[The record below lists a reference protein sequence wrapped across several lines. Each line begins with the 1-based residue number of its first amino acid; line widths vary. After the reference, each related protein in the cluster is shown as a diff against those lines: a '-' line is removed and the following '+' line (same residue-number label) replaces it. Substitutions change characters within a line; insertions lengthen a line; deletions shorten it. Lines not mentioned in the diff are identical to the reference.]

1 MTGTTSRL
9 VVWLFASSIFGS
21 AALLFLVQPMFAR
34 MVLAPLGGS
43 PAVWTCCMLFFQ
55 AVLLLGYLYA
65 HVVTRWLMPR
75 RQVLLH
81 VVMLALPLLTLP
93 MAVPRSEPP
102 ASGLPVW
109 WLLGVLATSA
119 GLPFF
124 LVATTAPLLQRWFSL
139 LPHRAARDPYFL
151 YVASNAGSMTGLLG
165 YPVLVEPGL
174 RLAQQSLLWAAGYGI
189 VALSIAACGATL
201 FRLLPHAVD
210 PAGGSAHA
218 ALGQTASSWRDRLAW
233 LALAFAPSSLMLG
246 VTAHISMEIASVPL
260 LWIIPLALYLLT
272 FMLTFARRP
281 PIPGAWT
288 ARLLP
293 ILITASMA
301 ALAFR
306 VNSAEAVAIH
316 LLTFFAAAMVCHRE
330 LADRRP
336 HVADLTTFYL
346 WVATGGALGGLFNTL
361 VAPALFTTIAEFPLA
376 LAVVAL
382 LRPSPRWWPWT
393 REPRVLIAGVPVAA
407 GAIVLAAWGAG
418 VVRGGFPAVA
428 TVFLLALLAA
438 FAFVNRVRPLA
449 VVIALLLVI
458 DMGLPSIGRNRV
470 VHGAR
475 SFFGVHQVIQDMPP
489 TAHFLRHGNTMHG
502 RQQLAERDRC
512 VPTTYFHRSG
522 PIGQV
527 FRELGDR
534 ARSVAVIGLGTGSL
548 ACYAVAGSRWT
559 FYEIDPEVERIARD
573 GRYFTF
579 LENSPVDVDVVLGDG
594 RRGLVHASGQRY
606 DVIVMD
612 AFGSDAIPIHLVTE
626 EFVGLAFDRM
636 QPGGVLAFNI
646 TNRHI
651 DLEPVL
657 GAIAG
662 RLGLESRTQR
672 DNYATL
678 AERRA
683 GKSSSDWLILTRDL
697 SGLGGLMT
705 DARWRPTR
713 AGPSAWTDDFANILD
728 VIVW

>member
-1 MTGTTSRL
+1 M
-9 VVWLFASSIFGS
+9 VIWLFAASIFGS

-34 MVLAPLGGS
+34 MVLPPLGGS

-65 HVVTRWLMPR
+65 HLVTRWLLPR

-81 VVMLALPLLTLP
+81 AVMLTLPLLTLP
-93 MAVPRSEPP
+93 IAVPGSEPP
-102 ASGLPVW
+102 PAGLPVW

-139 LPHRAARDPYFL
+139 LPHHAARDPYFL

-165 YPVLVEPGL
+165 YPVVVEPVL
-174 RLAQQSLLWAAGYGI
+174 RLAQQSLLWTAGYAI
-189 VALSIAACGATL
+189 VALAIAACGATL
-201 FRLLPHAVD
+201 FRLSPLAVD
-210 PAGGSAHA
+210 PAAGAAHA
-218 ALGQTASSWRDRLAW
+218 ALGQTAPSWRDRLAW

-246 VTAHISMEIASVPL
+246 VTTHISMEIASVPL
-260 LWIIPLALYLLT
+260 LWVIPLALYLLT

-281 PIPGAWT
+281 PVPASWT

-293 ILITASMA
+293 ILMTATMA

-306 VNSAEAVAIH
+306 MNSAEAVAIH

-346 WVATGGALGGLFNTL
+346 WIATGGALGGLFNTL
-361 VAPALFTTIAEFPLA
+361 VAPALFTTIVEFPLA
-376 LAVVAL
+376 LAIVAL
-382 LRPSPRWWPWT
+382 VRPSPGWWPWT
-393 REPRVLIAGVPVAA
+393 REPAVLTAGVPVA
-407 GAIVLAAWGAG
+407 GGVIVLAAWGAG
-418 VVRGGFPAVA
+418 FIRGGLPAVA

-438 FAFVNRVRPLA
+438 FAFVNRVRPMA

-458 DMGLPSIGRNRV
+458 DMALPSIGRNRI
-470 VHGAR
+470 VHAAR

-527 FRELGDR
+527 FGELGDR
-534 ARSVAVIGLGTGSL
+534 ARNVAVIGLGAGSL

-579 LENSPVDVDVVLGDG
+579 LENSPVGADVVLGDG
-594 RRGLVHASGQRY
+594 RRGLAASGQRH

-626 EFVGLAFDRM
+626 EFVVLAFDRM
-636 QPGGVLAFNI
+636 QPGGVLVFNI

-657 GAIAG
+657 GAIAE
-662 RLGLESRTQR
+662 RLGLASRIQR
-672 DNYATL
+672 DNYATP

-683 GKSSSDWLILTRDL
+683 GKSSSDWLVMTRDL
-697 SGLGGLMT
+697 SGLGELMRNE
-705 DARWRPTR
+705 RWHPTR

-728 VIVW
+728 VVVW